1 MDSQTIRTA
10 LGKLQAEPGSKEAW
24 ESLQSSVKQA
34 GGDLSSDE
42 LARLLDSAREKH
54 AERGEWAAGGRLL
67 ELAVA
72 AAEGTPRELGL
83 VRDQAKLLSN
93 QLFDEDGAAAAYLRL
108 LELSPD
114 DKEASAQLEEQE
126 SRRGRHGELRAQYL
140 SEAEGAG
147 DEAYKSAMLMRA
159 AEMDVRFGSDDTA

>member
-24 ESLQSSVKQA
+24 ESLQSSVQQE

-54 AERGEWAAGGRLL
+54 AERGEWIAAAKLID
-67 ELAVA
+67 LAIA
-72 AAEGTPRELGL
+72 AAEGTPRETGL
-83 VRDQAKLLSN
+83 VREQAKLLSE

-108 LELSPD
+108 LELAPD
-114 DKEASAQLEEQE
+114 DKEASQKLEEQE
-126 SRRGRHGELRAQYL
+126 SRRARYTELRASYV
-140 SEAEGAG
+140 SEAEGA
-147 DEAYKSAMLMRA
+147 
-159 AEMDVRFGSDDTA
+159 SD